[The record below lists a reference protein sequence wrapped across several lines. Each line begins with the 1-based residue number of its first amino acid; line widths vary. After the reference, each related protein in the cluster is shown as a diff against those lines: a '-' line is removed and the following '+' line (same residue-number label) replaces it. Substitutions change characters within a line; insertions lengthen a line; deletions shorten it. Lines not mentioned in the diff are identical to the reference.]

1 MAGHFVVLVMFL
13 AVSDAFCP
21 LPYVSLKKCHG
32 RSHFRIFM
40 SSQTVRP
47 PEARGPSFFEALWGI
62 ATKGSPW
69 EYMLDMREAGYDGV
83 VPVNLGP
90 IGKYNFLLSPDS
102 VKAATV
108 EEASSLPRRF
118 SVPLFETLELDK
130 GLVYEQGSR
139 HKRHKKLCIPSF
151 EQARSMEVFVGATRT
166 ELDALSQRFADCAAN
181 QEAVDLYVQM
191 RRMTLNVVLDVTF
204 GLGSATQLEEALDDN
219 RWSAA
224 TFSRADLLSSTIGE
238 YLERI
243 VALANEIP
251 PLWQISPRLSRN
263 YIRVTDFLLPTLRE
277 LVAEVISSRR
287 LKQDLSASSPQA
299 SSKADLLGVLV
310 TQVAYLS

>member
-1 MAGHFVVLVMFL
+1 MAGHVVLVMFL

-21 LPYVSLKKCHG
+21 LPYVSLKNFQQKFQHG
-32 RSHFRIFM
+32 RSRLRIFM
-40 SSQTVRP
+40 SSPTVRP

-139 HKRHKKLCIPSF
+139 HKRHKKICIPSF
-151 EQARSMEVFVGATRT
+151 EQARSMEAFVGATRT
-166 ELDALSQRFADCAAN
+166 ELDAMSQRFADCAAN

-204 GLGSATQLEEALDDN
+204 GLGSATAN
-219 RWSAA
+219 RGSAA
-224 TFSRADLLSSTIGE
+224 TTFSRADLLSSTIGE

-251 PLWQISPRLSRN
+251 PLWQISH
-263 YIRVTDFLLPTLRE
+263 IC
-277 LVAEVISSRR
+277 A
-287 LKQDLSASSPQA
+287 
-299 SSKADLLGVLV
+299 VLNGM
-310 TQVAYLS
+310 